1 MTKEQLRAYRDLK
14 TEHDLL
20 SQKLEE
26 LETELYG
33 IQAQRLDGM
42 PHSNREGSS
51 DKTDI
56 LLDRKT
62 LLHAR
67 YMVKKVELAKAV
79 LAIEDAI
86 EKLTPRERT
95 LIRLY
100 YIDGLTWEQVAV
112 KMNYS
117 WRQVHRIHG
126 AALAQLKTNEEAT
139 E

>member
-1 MTKEQLRAYRDLK
+1 MTKEQLRSYRDLK
-14 TEHDLL
+14 TEHDQLTE
-20 SQKLEE
+20 KIEE
-26 LETELYG
+26 LEAELYG

-42 PHSNREGSS
+42 PHGSKDGSS
-51 DKTDI
+51 DKVDI
-56 LLDRKT
+56 LLDRKMH
-62 LLHAR
+62 LLAR
-67 YMVKKVELAKAV
+67 YLTNRAALANAV

-86 EKLTPRERT
+86 DKLAPRERT

-126 AALAQLKTNEEAT
+126 TALAELKTNEEAT

>member
-1 MTKEQLRAYRDLK
+1 MTKEQLRSYRDLK
-14 TEHDLL
+14 TEHDQLTE
-20 SQKLEE
+20 KIEE
-26 LETELYG
+26 LEAELYG

-42 PHSNREGSS
+42 PHSSKDGSS
-51 DKTDI
+51 DKVDI

-62 LLHAR
+62 HLRAR
-67 YMVKKVELAKAV
+67 YLTNRAALANAV
-79 LAIEDAI
+79 LAIEEAI
-86 EKLTPRERT
+86 EKLAPRERT

-126 AALAQLKTNEEAT
+126 TALAELKTDEKAT